1 MLQQKIQSIIR
12 DVPNFP
18 KEGVAFKDIT
28 PLLANPILCSEI
40 IEEMK
45 NCLKTIQIDAVVGV
59 ESRGFLFGMMLAS
72 ALRVPFV
79 PVRKKGKL
87 PFKTIH
93 QNYQLEYGS
102 ATLEIH
108 LDALKKDWK
117 VLVHDDLLATGGTAF
132 ATAQLVNQLG
142 ANVSAFAFI
151 IELSFLN
158 GKEKLDIFTDKV
170 INIVQY

>member
-1 MLQQKIQSIIR
+1 MLQQKIQSVIR

-18 KEGVAFKDIT
+18 KEGVTFKDIT

-40 IEEMK
+40 VEEM
-45 NCLKTIQIDAVVGV
+45 NNRLKTIVIDAVVGV

-72 ALRVPFV
+72 ALRCLCSCQE
-79 PVRKKGKL
+79 KGKL

-102 ATLEIH
+102 AALEIH

-132 ATAQLVNQLG
+132 ATAQLVNQL
-142 ANVSAFAFI
+142 
-151 IELSFLN
+151 E
-158 GKEKLDIFTDKV
+158 
-170 INIVQY
+170 QM

>member
-1 MLQQKIQSIIR
+1 MFQTSQK
-12 DVPNFP
+12 
-18 KEGVAFKDIT
+18 GVTFKDIT
-28 PLLANPILCSEI
+28 PLLANPTLCSEI

-45 NCLKTIQIDAVVGV
+45 NRLKTIEIDAVVGV

-102 ATLEIH
+102 ASLEIH

-117 VLVHDDLLATGGTAF
+117 VLVTGGTAF

-142 ANVSAFAFI
+142 ANVSVFAFI
-151 IELSFLN
+151 IELSFLD
-158 GKEKLDIFTDKV
+158 GKEKLDIFTDRV

>member
-1 MLQQKIQSIIR
+1 MLQQKIQSVIR

-18 KEGVAFKDIT
+18 KEGVTFKDIT
-28 PLLANPILCSEI
+28 PLLVNPILCSEI

-45 NCLKTIQIDAVVGV
+45 NRLKTIEIDAIVGV
-59 ESRGFLFGMMLAS
+59 ESRGFLFGMMLAN

-87 PFKTIH
+87 PLKTIH
-93 QNYQLEYGS
+93 QDYQLEYGS
-102 ATLEIH
+102 AALEIH
-108 LDALKKDWK
+108 LDALKKDWR

-132 ATAQLVNQLG
+132 AAAQLVNQLG
-142 ANVSAFAFI
+142 AKVSAFAFI

-158 GKEKLDIFTDKV
+158 GKEKLDIFTDRV

>member
-1 MLQQKIQSIIR
+1 MLKQKIQSVIR

-18 KEGVAFKDIT
+18 KEGVTFKDIT
-28 PLLANPILCSEI
+28 PLLANPTLCSEI

-45 NCLKTIQIDAVVGV
+45 NRLKTIEIDAVVGV

-102 ATLEIH
+102 ASLEIH

-142 ANVSAFAFI
+142 ANVSVFAFI
-151 IELSFLN
+151 IELSFLD
-158 GKEKLDIFTDKV
+158 GKEKLDIFTDRV

>member
-1 MLQQKIQSIIR
+1 MLQQKIQSVIR

-18 KEGVAFKDIT
+18 KEGVTFKDIT

-45 NCLKTIQIDAVVGV
+45 NRLKTIEIDAVVGV
-59 ESRGFLFGMMLAS
+59 ESRGFLFGMMFAS

-102 ATLEIH
+102 AALEIH

-132 ATAQLVNQLG
+132 ATAQLVKQLG
-142 ANVSAFAFI
+142 ANVSVFAFI

-158 GKEKLDIFTDKV
+158 GKEKLGIFTDKV